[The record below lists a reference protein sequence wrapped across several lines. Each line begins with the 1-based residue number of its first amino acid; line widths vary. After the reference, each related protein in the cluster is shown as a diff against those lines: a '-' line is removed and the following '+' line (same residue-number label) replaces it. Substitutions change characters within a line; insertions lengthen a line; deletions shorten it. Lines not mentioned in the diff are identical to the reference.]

1 MRVRW
6 ERVLEISGNSSRDQV
21 RGAKDQRISFSGKR
35 GYLDGGME
43 VAGLRELFPSA
54 CGIPGVDEWKVSI
67 ATEPVWLRYR
77 FLKR

>member
-1 MRVRW
+1 M
-6 ERVLEISGNSSRDQV
+6 LEISGNSSRDQV

-54 CGIPGVDEWKVSI
+54 CGIPGVDDRKVSI
-67 ATEPVWLRYR
+67 ATEPVWLRY
-77 FLKR
+77 